1 MSNQQLSLW
10 LANAASVTV
19 VLAFIWRF
27 VIRPVNQ
34 KLASV
39 EKMQATVESINKEL
53 HPNGGASFRDALTRV
68 ESQQV
73 QYHEDV
79 VRLEGK
85 MDGHIDFH
93 MRDGG
98 K

>member
-1 MSNQQLSLW
+1 MNSDQFVVW
-10 LANAASVTV
+10 LANAASMTV
-19 VLAFIWRF
+19 ILGFIYTY

-34 KLASV
+34 KLSSV
-39 EKMQATVESINKEL
+39 EKMQETVEAINAEL
-53 HPNGGASFRDALTRV
+53 HPNGGASIKDALTRV
-68 ESQQV
+68 ETQQV

-93 MRDGG
+93 LRE